1 MGMKAAT
8 LFSADEQKRI
18 KETITAA
25 ERGTSGEVA
34 VMVVDESDSYREAAA
49 IGAVVLAGFFA
60 LLAAIL
66 FEAGLHYDEIWMD
79 RSGAFAGALSVV
91 ADTVTAWVYI
101 PLVLLLYFPI
111 RYALDRL
118 PRVKILFMSALRLQ
132 EEVRERAVRAFYEKG
147 LHKTRDETGVL
158 VFISILERTVWI
170 LGDRGINEKISQDFW
185 SARASELSL
194 AMKGKEYC
202 AALCG
207 VIARCGEE
215 LARHF
220 PRKADDTNEL
230 ADGVLL

>member
-1 MGMKAAT
+1 MKAAQ
-8 LFSADEQKRI
+8 LFDTEEQKRI
-18 KETITAA
+18 ENAVKMV
-25 ERGTSGEVA
+25 ERNTSGEVA

-49 IGAVVLAGFFA
+49 IGAVVFAGFFA
-60 LLAAIL
+60 LLAAMLLETGI
-66 FEAGLHYDEIWMD
+66 HYDDIWMD
-79 RSGAFAGALSVV
+79 RSGVLSGALSVV
-91 ADTVTAWVYI
+91 AHTVTVWIYI
-101 PLVLLLYFPI
+101 PLVLLLYFPFKCL
-111 RYALDRL
+111 LDRVSGL
-118 PRVKILFMSALRLQ
+118 KILFMPARRLQ
-132 EEVRERAVRAFYEKG
+132 EEVRERAVRAFFEKG

-202 AALCG
+202 AALCE